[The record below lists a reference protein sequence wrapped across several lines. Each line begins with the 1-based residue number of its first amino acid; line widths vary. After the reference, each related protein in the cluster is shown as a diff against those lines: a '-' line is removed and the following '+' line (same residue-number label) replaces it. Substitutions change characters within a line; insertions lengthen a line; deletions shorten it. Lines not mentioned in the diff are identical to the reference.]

1 MFRRMGVEIS
11 PSEKGCVVSLN
22 NPISVFVSH
31 LWSVDDDYLR
41 VFEYLGSARNFYYK
55 NTADPEQ
62 CVTGAIEAQREQ
74 LRAQINA
81 AEVVLLL
88 SAHHVKSAALIEFQA
103 NFAKSAKK
111 PLVLLKNFGLE
122 IPVPATLKAIAD
134 DVIDWNER
142 SLVDAL
148 RRHARHENTTRWD
161 SIDYTTT

>member
-1 MFRRMGVEIS
+1 MQR
-11 PSEKGCVVSLN
+11 
-22 NPISVFVSH
+22 H
-31 LWSVDDDYLR
+31 LYL
-41 VFEYLGSARNFYYK
+41 LWMM
-55 NTADPEQ
+55 
-62 CVTGAIEAQREQ
+62 C
-74 LRAQINA
+74 
-81 AEVVLLL
+81 
-88 SAHHVKSAALIEFQA
+88 AHHVKSAALIEFQA